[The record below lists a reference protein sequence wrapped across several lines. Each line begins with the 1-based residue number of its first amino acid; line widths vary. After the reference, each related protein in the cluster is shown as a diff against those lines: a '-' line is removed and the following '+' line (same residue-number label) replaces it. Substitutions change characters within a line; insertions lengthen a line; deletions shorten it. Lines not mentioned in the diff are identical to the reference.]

1 MVIRHLI
8 GALLLLLSASG
19 LDAAPAVLDFSRS
32 HTIEDVRRSGL
43 KIKLLT
49 GYKGSHLAYVFEEE
63 SDIVVILPGGRKIS
77 QKITIALIDAKN
89 GILTHLDLRG
99 GVMPQDQAYEVAG
112 NFCDSFN
119 LPREKLESWYQRN
132 LGQQYSV
139 DRLGL
144 SPNASY
150 YPRVTLGVSAG
161 YSKLYPWC
169 VSLLVTWNWNVHRGW
184 DEGRAWREFPEPSI
198 PEISLNPPSGL
209 KYDVADDFKPFVE
222 TLKAAFGQSKKTQ
235 VQGSGYNG
243 GTTAPPGDVVP
254 KAPADPVDRGDRW
267 WFWISG
273 AVLLLTVLWYAS
285 AAYRRKD

>member
-1 MVIRHLI
+1 M
-8 GALLLLLSASG
+8 
-19 LDAAPAVLDFSRS
+19 
-32 HTIEDVRRSGL
+32 
-43 KIKLLT
+43 
-49 GYKGSHLAYVFEEE
+49 
-63 SDIVVILPGGRKIS
+63 ILPGGRKIS
-77 QKITIALIDAKN
+77 QKITIALIDVKD

-209 KYDVADDFKPFVE
+209 KYDVADDFKPYIARME
-222 TLKAAFGQSKKTQ
+222 AAFGQSKKAKKTQ

-243 GTTAPPGDVVP
+243 GTTTPPGAAVP
-254 KAPADPVDRGDRW
+254 KAPADPLHPGGRW
-267 WFWISG
+267 WLWIGG
-273 AVLLLTVLWYAS
+273 AVLLLAVLWYAS
-285 AAYRRKD
+285 TVYRRKD

>member
-1 MVIRHLI
+1 MRSLI
-8 GALLLLLSASG
+8 GILLLLLSAVG
-19 LDAAPAVLDFSRS
+19 LESAPVVLDFSRS
-32 HTIEDVRRSGL
+32 HTIEDVQRSGL
-43 KIKLLT
+43 KVKLLA

-77 QKITIALIDAKN
+77 QKITIALIDAKD

-112 NFCDSFN
+112 KFCDSFN
-119 LPREKLESWYQRN
+119 LPRDKLEGWYQRN

-169 VSLLVTWNWNVHRGW
+169 VYLLVTWNWSVHSGW

-222 TLKAAFGQSKKTQ
+222 TLKAAFNQAEKSKSTPSQ
-235 VQGSGYNG
+235 ISVDG
-243 GTTAPPGDVVP
+243 GRVTPPAASVSKDPFAPV
-254 KAPADPVDRGDRW
+254 DPVDRW
-267 WFWISG
+267 WLWIGG
-273 AVLLLTVLWYAS
+273 AVLLLSLLWYAW
-285 AAYRRKD
+285 ATYRRKA